1 MGEKSLHTVGR
12 SICPIEEAKSMGPD
26 DSIVTLK
33 KRENIEISLDQ
44 ITTSRASVAQLV
56 RARETTQTY
65 WIDYCFH
72 QT

>member
-1 MGEKSLHTVGR
+1 
-12 SICPIEEAKSMGPD
+12 MGPD